1 MATPQSDHGPAYTL
15 PESSYRGDIQ
25 GLRAVAV
32 LLVVLNHAGLTF
44 LGGGYIGVDVFFVV
58 SGFLITGLL
67 LRDYAERGRIRF
79 LHFYS
84 RRARRILPAAAL
96 TLIATGIA
104 AQLFLNYVRA
114 RSAIEDSIWAAMFA
128 ANIQFERIGADYFA
142 SFAPPSPIQHFWSL
156 AVEEQFYLVW
166 PTLLALLLAGAG
178 WIAHRRNR
186 SKVSMWPAAAGLGI
200 IILASLWWAITQ
212 TRNAPSEAY
221 FSAFTRAWELGSG
234 AALAIG
240 ASQVAR
246 VPSTVRAALSWLGL
260 AGILLSAVWFSGTT
274 AFPGVAAILPVGSAV
289 LVVAGGTGA
298 VSRIGAGALLGLRPF
313 RFVGDVSYGFYLWH
327 WPFLVIAAGYSLTP
341 LTMWQKLVVIATAF
355 VTAVGMYFAYENPIR
370 RARHLWGRHGHGA
383 LVLWPTSITAVV
395 LVGLLGFYSIDARV
409 SAQEYVSRLTT
420 ALPFQGTPS
429 PSPNQVGADPN
440 IPDVAGAVAAANA
453 GAAIPS
459 PLSPPISK
467 LSGDFGLSLPAVD
480 CLVPEASTAH
490 NTICPQA
497 DLSSR
502 RTMVVFGDS
511 HASMWLPA
519 LVSVAKNAGW
529 KLIPIMKAACVP
541 FAWTYDQFDPTCP
554 TWYNWA
560 VGAVNGLHPDVVV
573 LGVQDYG
580 GAAAWESNIR
590 NTIGAF
596 RATGVRV
603 ILLGDPPTFPITPTD
618 CLLSAAATMRTCTF
632 PADPG
637 FVQREEQAALFG
649 ADHIPDFTWFCF
661 QGWCP
666 MVVGHTITHVDQ
678 SHMSRSYSLLLVE
691 PLAKALNLDA

>member
-1 MATPQSDHGPAYTL
+1 VATPQDDRRAGDTL

-32 LLVVLNHAGLTF
+32 LLVVFNHAGLTF

-79 LHFYS
+79 LNFYS

-96 TLIATGIA
+96 TLIATDIA

-142 SFAPPSPIQHFWSL
+142 SGAPPSPIQHFWSL
-156 AVEEQFYLVW
+156 AVEEQFYLFW
-166 PTLLALLLAGAG
+166 PALLALLLAGAG

-186 SKVSMWPAAAGLGI
+186 SKVSIWPVAAGLGV

-212 TRNAPSEAY
+212 TRNAPSDAY

-234 AALAIG
+234 AVLAIG
-240 ASQVAR
+240 ATAVAR
-246 VPSTVRAALSWLGL
+246 VPRRVRAALSWLGL

-274 AFPGVAAILPVGSAV
+274 PFPGVAAILPVGSTV

-298 VSRIGAGALLGLRPF
+298 VSRIGASALLGLRPF

-341 LTMWQKLVVIATAF
+341 LTMWVKLGLIVTAF
-355 VTAVGMYFAYENPIR
+355 VTAVGTYFAYENPIR
-370 RARHLWGRHGHGA
+370 RAHNLWGRRGDRA
-383 LVLWPTSITAVV
+383 LILWPTSITAVV

-409 SAQEYVSRLTT
+409 SAQEYGSGLTT

-429 PSPNQVGADPN
+429 PSPNQVGSDPN
-440 IPDVAGAVAAANA
+440 IPDVAGAVAAAYA

-467 LSGDFGLSLPAVD
+467 LSGDVGVSLPANCIV
-480 CLVPEASTAH
+480 LVASTIH
-490 NTICPQA
+490 NSICPQA
-497 DLSSR
+497 DLSSG

-511 HASMWLPA
+511 HAWMWLPA
-519 LVSVAKNAGW
+519 LIPAARNAGW
-529 KLIPIMKAACVP
+529 KLIPIIKSACTAP
-541 FAWTYDQFDPTCP
+541 LWIYDQADPTCP
-554 TWYNWA
+554 PWYTWA
-560 VGAVNGLHPDVVV
+560 VGEVKGLHPDVVV
-573 LGVQDYG
+573 LGVEDYSG
-580 GAAAWESNIR
+580 AAWESNIR
-590 NTIGAF
+590 NTIGAY
-596 RATGVRV
+596 RATGARV
-603 ILLGDPPTFPITPTD
+603 ILLGDPPGPPIAPTD
-618 CLLSAAATMRTCTF
+618 CLLSPAATMKTCTF

-637 FVQREEQAALFG
+637 FVQREERAALFG
-649 ADHIPDFTWFCF
+649 ADYIPDMTWFCF
-661 QGWCP
+661 QGECP
-666 MVVGHTITHVDQ
+666 MVVGHTITHRDL
-678 SHMSRSYSLLLVE
+678 SHISRSYASLLVE
-691 PLAKALNLDA
+691 PLGKALNLNGA